1 MKHIP
6 GQLITIPAKDEV
18 PKNSKISDIREAQ
31 NRKQSDTGSL
41 ASLLEL
47 KANVRVMLTTNI
59 NIEDRLI
66 NGQMGTVKHIEIKE
80 NEVKTIYL
88 ELDEKCAGPIRIS
101 GSDIIAKNN
110 KWVPVKREETS
121 IYLSKYK
128 STSQFSLVL
137 SWACTGHKV
146 QGLSLTSAVV
156 SFDLEKQ
163 KSFNEGQMYVA
174 LSRVTSINDNFLI
187 GKHNRNVFKVNE
199 SAVAECNRL
208 RENRFDTIS
217 TNYVD
222 CSSLKVS
229 LLNTRSLKSML

>member
-1 MKHIP
+1 M
-6 GQLITIPAKDEV
+6 
-18 PKNSKISDIREAQ
+18 
-31 NRKQSDTGSL
+31 
-41 ASLLEL
+41 
-47 KANVRVMLTTNI
+47 
-59 NIEDRLI
+59 
-66 NGQMGTVKHIEIKE
+66 
-80 NEVKTIYL
+80 YL

-101 GSDIIAKNN
+101 GSDVIAKNN

-128 STSQFSLVL
+128 STSQFPLLL
-137 SWACTGHKV
+137 SWACTVHKV

-156 SFDLEKQ
+156 SFDLEEQ

-174 LSRVTSINDNFLI
+174 LSRVISIYSLFLI
-187 GKHNRNVFKVNE
+187 GKYNRNVFKVNE

-208 RENRFDTIS
+208 RENRFDTIN

-222 CSSLKVS
+222 CNSLTVS